1 MWLGLHW
8 HRARAAPL
16 LCGMLVGV
24 ATLVSLLLAARSFTP
39 LVHGVHPGVLGLGS
53 NLVTVYLATLVGRW
67 RKRRR
72 AAQHGSK
79 LADEPTPSLVITP
92 PLADEPTAAT
102 AAATSPTATSPTA
115 ASSAATSPTAASP
128 TAAATAAATT
138 RTADGATLSGGPPF
152 ASVEEELF
160 ASQPPREPARAWCG
174 LPWVG
179 AAVLTLASSTFW
191 RQGGEQDAVLW
202 VLPRWADLSN
212 AATLLLG
219 MGACVATYYG
229 WEVVA
234 ATDEERGPRPGQAA
248 GCCRRR
254 LTRTAPAAPAAPAVA
269 VELVGGASGRSAEG
283 ADEWQAI

>member
-8 HRARAAPL
+8 QRARAAPL

-24 ATLVSLLLAARSFTP
+24 ATLAGSLLAARSFTA
-39 LVHGVHPGVLGLGS
+39 LVHGVHPGVLGLGG
-53 NLVTVYLATLVGRW
+53 NLVTVYLATLAGRW

-92 PLADEPTAAT
+92 PLADKPTAAIAAAFSAIAASPTAAAAT
-102 AAATSPTATSPTA
+102 AAAI
-115 ASSAATSPTAASP
+115 
-128 TAAATAAATT
+128 AAATAAATT
-138 RTADGATLSGGPPF
+138 RTADGPTPPGGPPF

-160 ASQPPREPARAWCG
+160 ASRPSREPARAWCG
-174 LPWVG
+174 APWAG
-179 AAVLTLASSTFW
+179 AAIFTLASSTFW

-202 VLPRWADLSN
+202 MLPRWADLSN

-229 WEVVA
+229 WEVT
-234 ATDEERGPRPGQAA
+234 ATEEGRGPHPGQAV

-254 LTRTAPAAPAAPAVA
+254 RTAPAAPAAPAVA
-269 VELVGGASGRSAEG
+269 VELVRSASGRSAEG

>member
-8 HRARAAPL
+8 QRARAVPL

-24 ATLVSLLLAARSFTP
+24 TTLLSLLLAARSFTA
-39 LVHGVHPGVLGLGS
+39 LVHGVHPGVLGLGG
-53 NLVTVYLATLVGRW
+53 NLVTVYIATLVGRW

-79 LADEPTPSLVITP
+79 LADDPTPSLVITP
-92 PLADEPTAAT
+92 ALTDEPAAAT

-115 ASSAATSPTAASP
+115 APPTAA
-128 TAAATAAATT
+128 TTAAATT
-138 RTADGATLSGGPPF
+138 RTADGATRPGGPPL

-160 ASQPPREPARAWCG
+160 ASRPPREPARAWCG
-174 LPWVG
+174 APWAG

-202 VLPRWADLSN
+202 MLPRWADLSN

-219 MGACVATYYG
+219 LGACVATYYG
-229 WEVVA
+229 WEVVT
-234 ATDEERGPRPGQAA
+234 ATDEEHGPRPSQAA
-248 GCCRRR
+248 GCCSRRR
-254 LTRTAPAAPAAPAVA
+254 TAPAAPAVA
-269 VELVGGASGRSAEG
+269 VELVRSASGRSAEG